1 MLHYYLGGDVSKG
14 YCDFILCN
22 PGKQVIEDDF
32 QLDDTSTGHQ
42 KLEAFLTGF
51 LQAHQEAQIWV
62 GLESTGGF
70 ENNWY
75 RMLRGL
81 AESWPV
87 QVARLNPA
95 LVEADSRASGRR
107 TKTDP
112 ISARDIAGY
121 LVSHP
126 EKVRYNQPWYPQLR
140 GHWKF
145 IQLNLKQKTQLS
157 NHLQALLY
165 TNMPELVG
173 YCRDGIPHWLLQV
186 LANYA
191 SYDQLKAAGIDRLGQ
206 IRYLS
211 GMKAGNLL
219 DKIASEP
226 GDSGPVSAGI
236 IATLAR
242 QMLTLEDDIQDQ
254 KKLLANHYQSYGECP
269 GEIELLCSFPG
280 IAVWSAVGL
289 MLNIGSVQMFENVK
303 QLASH
308 LGVHPLYKQSGD
320 GSWGHHMSKQGRS
333 EARAIL
339 YMVARSAIQCNPL
352 IRQTYQAFLNKGMA
366 RKAALGVCMHK
377 ILRIVYGMLKNNTP
391 FNAQIDRKNSQKG
404 KNVSSHKKRDK
415 RRRWQDF
422 DPQAPLSQRQHKKR
436 KEQARSQDDQLAK
449 CGIQRLAPTPQ
460 LLKKVTKNKIQLE

>member
-1 MLHYYLGGDVSKG
+1 MLNYFLGGDVSKG

-22 PGKQVIEDDF
+22 SHKQVIEDDF
-32 QLDDTSTGHQ
+32 QLDDTLRGHQ
-42 KLEAFLTGF
+42 KLNAFLTGF
-51 LQAHQEAQIWV
+51 LGTHKEAQIRV

-75 RMLRGL
+75 HLLRGL
-81 AESWPV
+81 SESKRV
-87 QVARLNPA
+87 QVARLNPG

-107 TKTDP
+107 TRTDP

-121 LVSHP
+121 LISHP

-140 GHWKF
+140 RHWKF

-165 TNMPELVG
+165 TSMPELVG
-173 YCRDGIPHWLLQV
+173 YCREGVPRWLLE
-186 LANYA
+186 LLTHYA
-191 SYDQLKAAGIDRLGQ
+191 SYDQLKGAGIESLTQ

-211 GMKAGNLL
+211 GKKAGHLL
-219 DKIASEP
+219 DKIAHEL
-226 GDSGPVSAGI
+226 GQSGPVSADI

-242 QMLTLEDDIQDQ
+242 QMLGLEEDIADQ
-254 KKLLANHYQSYGECP
+254 KKLLAKHYQSYGECP
-269 GEIELLCSFPG
+269 QEIELLCSFPG

-289 MLNIGSVQMFENVK
+289 MLNIGSVDLFANVK
-303 QLASH
+303 HLASH
-308 LGVHPLYKQSGD
+308 LGVHPVYKQSGD

-333 EARAIL
+333 EARAVL
-339 YMVARSAIQCNPL
+339 YMVARSAIQCNPP
-352 IRQTYQAFLNKGMA
+352 IRQIYQSFLDKGMA

-377 ILRIVYGMLKNNTP
+377 ILRIVYGMLRNKHP
-391 FNAQIDRKNSQKG
+391 FNARIDQKNRQKG
-404 KNVSSHKKRDK
+404 NGVQEHKKTDK
-415 RRRWQDF
+415 RRRWQGF

-436 KEQARSQDDQLAK
+436 KEQTRSQDEELAK

-460 LLKKVTKNKIQLE
+460 LLKIVTKDKPQLE